1 MKPGLRFLPLTPARW
16 SHLEALFG
24 ERGACGGCWCMYW
37 RLARP
42 RFESQKGAGNRRAFK
57 KLVDTGARPGILA
70 YRDGQPIGW
79 CAFGPREGYP
89 VLGRSRILK
98 PVDGRPV
105 WSVTCLF
112 VARPHRRRGVTVDL
126 LRAAAQHAA
135 RRGASILEG
144 YPVEPRS
151 GRLPDVFAWTGLSSA
166 FRKAGHVEVARRSP
180 TRPIMRLELDRPT
193 KLERGAETSGNPRSC
208 TATQSLSSW
217 RPRSR

>member
-1 MKPGLRFLPLTPARW
+1 VKPGLRFLPLTPARW

-112 VARPHRRRGVTVDL
+112 VARPHRRRGVTVRSN
-126 LRAAAQHAA
+126 RAAGVSRTSSRGPVCRRPSA
-135 RRGASILEG
+135 RRVMS
-144 YPVEPRS
+144 RS
-151 GRLPDVFAWTGLSSA
+151 RV
-166 FRKAGHVEVARRSP
+166 VRR
-180 TRPIMRLELDRPT
+180 
-193 KLERGAETSGNPRSC
+193 RGRSC
-208 TATQSLSSW
+208 GWSWTAPQN
-217 RPRSR
+217 